1 MGLRAD
7 ETLQERSVTLKT
19 GQQKLSKMKHRKKD
33 WPEMNRAAINWNK
46 FKYICGLSHQCRR
59 RGGEERISEEI
70 MAEKLP
76 NLIKARNS
84 YTHIPKEV

>member
-1 MGLRAD
+1 MGLTAD
-7 ETLQERSVTLKT
+7 ETPQERIVILKI

-33 WPEMNRAAINWNK
+33 WPEKNRVAINWNK
-46 FKYICGLSHQCRR
+46 FKYRCGLSHQCRR
-59 RGGEERISEEI
+59 RGGEERLSQER

-76 NLIKARNS
+76 NLIKTRNS